1 MSLRNIYYLPEPLS
15 RQRHCSITAI
25 GQFND
30 IKSKDRKDY
39 TMQRLYRT
47 GKKKKKN
54 LT

>member
-15 RQRHCSITAI
+15 RQRHCSITPI

-39 TMQRLYRT
+39 TIKKLKKKK
-47 GKKKKKN
+47 KKKKKN